1 MIDQKSAFITIIGRP
16 NVGKSS
22 LLNKILNRKV
32 SIVSDKPQTTR
43 TRIMGVL
50 TQNNDQLVFI
60 DTPGFHK
67 PKTKLGQSMVKAV
80 SSGMTDVHG
89 VMMVVEA
96 VTKFRFDP
104 DNLPTAELEL
114 IKEIKNRKLNAIL
127 AINKIDL
134 LKKKEDLLEI
144 ISAYNK
150 VHDFQAIVPVSAV
163 TGEGIQPLLS
173 ELFKF
178 CVPEHHYFPDD
189 VYTDQ
194 PDRVMVAEIIRE
206 KLLHLLDKEVP
217 HGIAVDLERF
227 VERDTSKGEPILDIE
242 AVIYCEK
249 RSHKGIIIGKNG
261 SMLKQVG
268 IQSREEIEFF
278 FGCKVALNL
287 WVKVKEDWRNRP
299 GLIHSFGLD

>member
-1 MIDQKSAFITIIGRP
+1 MNNQKSAFITIIGRP

-22 LLNKILNRKV
+22 LLNKMLNRKV

-50 TQNNDQLVFI
+50 TQNPDQLVFI

-67 PKTKLGQSMVKAV
+67 PKNKLGQSMIKAV
-80 SSGMTDVHG
+80 GSGLADVNG
-89 VMMVVEA
+89 VLLVVEA
-96 VTKFRFDP
+96 VTKFKFDP
-104 DNLPTAELEL
+104 ENLPIAELEL
-114 IKEIKNRKLNAIL
+114 IKEIKRRNLKAVL

-134 LKKKEDLLEI
+134 LKTKENLLEL
-144 ISAYNK
+144 ISAYSK
-150 VHDFQAIVPVSAV
+150 VHDFQAIVPVSA
-163 TGEGIQPLLS
+163 TNGEGIKPLLS

-206 KLLHLLDKEVP
+206 KLLHLLEKEIP

-227 VERDTSKGEPILDIE
+227 FERDNSKGEPILEID

-249 RSHKGIIIGKNG
+249 QSHKGIIIGKNG
-261 SMLKQVG
+261 SLLKQVG
-268 IQSREEIEFF
+268 IQSREEIELF

-287 WVKVKEDWRNRP
+287 WVKVKEGWRNRQ
-299 GLIHSFGLD
+299 GLIRSFGLD